1 MRGQLSIEFIIVL
14 SGLLLIVATISMPM
28 YNSARADAEKI
39 SKLADVREAANTL
52 VNATNTVYAAGVGSK
67 QTIEYW
73 LPQGVVSVSFVSGTE
88 NRLDVRIELNLES
101 DNLIQTSTILP
112 SETYAGE
119 NYVVV
124 SGSILTSPNFR
135 VHHRTTLSYSYDAS
149 YAQPRRIVLLDEIIE
164 SV

>member
-14 SGLLLIVATISMPM
+14 SGLLLIIATVTMPM

-39 SKLADVREAANTL
+39 SKLADAREAANTL
-52 VNATNTVYAAGVGSK
+52 VNATNTVYAAGVGSR

-88 NRLDVRIELNLES
+88 NCLDVRIELNLES
-101 DNLIQTSTILP
+101 DNAVQVSTLL
-112 SETYAGE
+112 SEDGD
-119 NYVVV
+119 YVKV
-124 SGSILTSPNFR
+124 SGSIQINSSYR
-135 VHHRTTLSYSYDAS
+135 VRHRTTLCHDYDVENKRS
-149 YAQPRRIVLLDEIIE
+149 LIVINDQITE

>member
-14 SGLLLIVATISMPM
+14 SGLLLIIATVSMPM

-39 SKLADVREAANTL
+39 SKLADAREAAVTL

-73 LPQGVVSVSFVSGTE
+73 LPQGVVSVSFVGGTE

-101 DNLIQTSTILP
+101 DNIVQVGTLLH
-112 SETYAGE
+112 E
-119 NYVVV
+119 NEDYVKV
-124 SGSILTSPNFR
+124 SGSIQINSNYR
-135 VHHRTTLSYSYDAS
+135 VHHRTILRHDYDTENKRS
-149 YAQPRRIVLLDEIIE
+149 LIVINDQIIE
-164 SV
+164 GV

>member
-14 SGLLLIVATISMPM
+14 SGLLLIIATVSMPM

-39 SKLADVREAANTL
+39 SKLADAREAAVTL

-73 LPQGVVSVSFVSGTE
+73 LPQGVVSVSFVGGTE

-101 DNLIQTSTILP
+101 DNLVQVSTLL
-112 SETYAGE
+112 SENEDYAK
-119 NYVVV
+119 V
-124 SGSILTSPNFR
+124 SGSIQISSNYR
-135 VHHRTTLSYSYDAS
+135 VRHRTTLRHDYDIENKRS
-149 YAQPRRIVLLDEIIE
+149 LIVMNDQIIE